1 MKKLLLL
8 PVMVLLLTAIHLSGN
23 ERKSGDMSSAR
34 GLTTFSAIVKELE
47 LNYVDTIDRERAFR
61 EAIDALLETV
71 DPYTVYYPEE
81 NREDISQMTTGE
93 YGGIG
98 AYLVNEAG
106 GVCVSEPMEESP
118 ALAAGLK
125 AGDRFIRV
133 DTVDVSSYTSD
144 KITKLLRGRP
154 DTQVR
159 VRVIRPYVS
168 DSVRDI
174 TITRARLR
182 SPSVPYSTV
191 INGKTGYIRISQFIE
206 NTGKEVRAVLDTF
219 KSRHP
224 DLTGIIIDLR
234 GNGGGLLEQSV
245 DVAANFVPKGTEI
258 IRTVGRDKDNSR
270 TYKTMRNPLYPDIPL
285 AVLIDGST
293 ASASEILAGA
303 MQDLDR
309 GILLG
314 SRSFG
319 KGLVQTTR
327 PLPYGGVL
335 KVTVAK
341 YYTPSGRLI
350 QALDYQHRNE
360 DGSAARVPDSLTHE
374 YKTLHG
380 RTIRDGGGLA
390 PDSVIDWPKVNRLVY
405 NAVSDNWIWRYAN
418 KYAST
423 HPSIPPADKFVVTD
437 SIYSDF
443 KASIDPAKFKYDSTM
458 ESATEQLR
466 NIARDEGYI
475 NDETTAAFDN
485 LKKLL
490 THNLDRDFDTHRPQ
504 VEEYLG
510 SEIVSRYY
518 PGKGR
523 NAYTVRDDKAI
534 ATAISIMGSP
544 LYKKMLRPATVATKT
559 DTRR

>member
-1 MKKLLLL
+1 M
-8 PVMVLLLTAIHLSGN
+8 
-23 ERKSGDMSSAR
+23 
-34 GLTTFSAIVKELE
+34 
-47 LNYVDTIDRERAFR
+47 
-61 EAIDALLETV
+61 
-71 DPYTVYYPEE
+71 
-81 NREDISQMTTGE
+81 
-93 YGGIG
+93 
-98 AYLVNEAG
+98 
-106 GVCVSEPMEESP
+106 
-118 ALAAGLK
+118 
-125 AGDRFIRV
+125 
-133 DTVDVSSYTSD
+133 
-144 KITKLLRGRP
+144 
-154 DTQVR
+154 
-159 VRVIRPYVS
+159 
-168 DSVRDI
+168 
-174 TITRARLR
+174 
-182 SPSVPYSTV
+182 
-191 INGKTGYIRISQFIE
+191 
-206 NTGKEVRAVLDTF
+206 LDTF

-534 ATAISIMGSP
+534 ATAISIMESP